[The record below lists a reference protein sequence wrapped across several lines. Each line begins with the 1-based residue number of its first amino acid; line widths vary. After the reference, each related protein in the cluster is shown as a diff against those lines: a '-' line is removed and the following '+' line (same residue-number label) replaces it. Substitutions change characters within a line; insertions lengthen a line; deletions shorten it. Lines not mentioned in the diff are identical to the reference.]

1 MSSLCRVSLALAL
14 ALVVAAE
21 GAAAEPLRV
30 CAEPDNL
37 PFSDHRDRGFELETA
52 SLLAADLG
60 RPLQVVYVA
69 QRTHDFLRTTINA
82 GVCDALMGVPAGFDR
97 LATTRPWYR
106 SSYVAVSR
114 RQEALVASFD
124 DTRLRALAIGVAG
137 RGTPPA
143 LALARH
149 GVIDN
154 VRTYSLFEP
163 RRVVQDVD
171 AGAIDVA
178 FVWGPFGGWE
188 AAQARHP
195 LSVAEIASDG
205 PEPVAF
211 EIAIGVR
218 KGNEALLQALD
229 SALTRNRAAIA
240 DILAR
245 WHLPP
250 GG

>member
-1 MSSLCRVSLALAL
+1 VQP
-14 ALVVAAE
+14 
-21 GAAAEPLRV
+21 AAAEPLRV

-37 PFSDHRDRGFELETA
+37 PFSDDRGRGFELETA
-52 SLLAADLG
+52 ALLAADIG

-69 QRTHDFLRTTINA
+69 QRTPDFLRTTINA

-114 RQEALVASFD
+114 QHGAQVASFD
-124 DTRLRALAIGVAG
+124 DARLRGLSIGVAG

-149 GVIDN
+149 GVIHN
-154 VRTYSLFEP
+154 VRTYSLFEA
-163 RRVVQDVD
+163 RRLIQDVD

-178 FVWGPFGGWE
+178 FVWGPFGGWQ
-188 AAQARHP
+188 AAQARQP
-195 LSVAEIASDG
+195 LYVAGMPADG
-205 PEPVAF
+205 PQPVAF
-211 EIAIGVR
+211 EIAVGVR
-218 KGNEALLQALD
+218 KGNDALLHALD
-229 SALTRNRAAIA
+229 GALTRNRAAIA
-240 DILAR
+240 DVLAR
-245 WHLPP
+245 WHVPP